1 MNNSPSLTP
10 DIKAHSFHIP
20 VMGIGYTIDS
30 ATRVAPYGI
39 DTVASMLDDELME
52 RLRKKLC
59 SVHEQPYEE
68 IGRNDDDCRARR
80 TTAYLNLLKFIV
92 EKRFDQLINS
102 PVSVEKYFS
111 LLPPDSELDKR
122 YRAFRQTNPTQEA
135 TREWLKNNL
144 SLGSIDVNIM
154 TKLDKIN
161 YKNGERLPSEFND
174 AHSALRGF
182 ANSDLES
189 SIVFSAGM
197 NPSLYGYIQHFNDF
211 FPDEKGHI
219 RKKVTIKVSD
229 YRSAIIQG
237 KFLAKKGIWISEY
250 RMESGLNCGGHAFAT
265 DGFLMGPILEEFK
278 KNRANLYD
286 ETFSILQSALRE
298 KGKPV
303 PESLPMRI
311 TAQSGVG
318 TAEEHDFLIEYYQ
331 LDSIGWGTPFLLVP
345 EVTNVDEFTLQKM
358 MDAKEKDLYLSNIS
372 PLGVQF
378 NNLRGNSKEI
388 EQEERIKAGKPGSPC
403 NKKNLAVNV
412 DRTGNNIC
420 AGSNVFQAAKIKE
433 LDSKN
438 LSPEKYAEE
447 YRKITEK
454 TCICVG
460 LGTSALLVNNLDT
473 SVEGNGVSV
482 CPGPNLAYFSKKMT
496 LQEMTDHIYGRGNVI
511 SRNDRPH
518 MFINELRMYLDAL
531 SQKFESYNNPE
542 NKIQPK
548 SIQSFSQNMI
558 DGIEYY
564 TGLLKNM
571 KGRFNELKTQFEIEL
586 ENAKQSVLA
595 ILKEL
600 EKLRMVLVVI

>member
-1 MNNSPSLTP
+1 MNTSPTHTP
-10 DIKAHSFHIP
+10 EIKAHSFHIP
-20 VMGIGYTIDS
+20 VMGIGFTIDA

-39 DTVASMLDDELME
+39 DTVASLLDDGLME

-59 SVHEQPYEE
+59 AVHSQPYEE
-68 IGRNDDDCRARR
+68 ISRTDDDCRAKR

-122 YRAFRQTNPTQEA
+122 FKAFRQTNPSQDA
-135 TREWLKNNL
+135 TRQWLKDNL
-144 SLGSIDVNIM
+144 TLGSIDVNIM

-161 YKNGERLPSEFND
+161 YKNGERLPSDRND

-197 NPSLYGYIQHFNDF
+197 NPSLYGYIQQFSDF

-237 KFLAKKGIWISEY
+237 KFLAKKGIWVSEY

-278 KNRANLYD
+278 NNRGELYQ
-286 ETFSILQSALRE
+286 TVFSILQEALAS
-298 KGKPV
+298 KNLPV

-311 TAQSGVG
+311 TAQGGVG
-318 TAEEHDFLIEYYQ
+318 TSEEHDFLLEYYQ

-345 EVTNVDEFTLQKM
+345 EVTNVDDFTLQKM
-358 MDAKEKDLYLSNIS
+358 MEAKEKDLYLSTVS
-372 PLGVQF
+372 PLGVLF

-388 EQEERIKAGKPGSPC
+388 EQEERIKSGKPGSPC
-403 NKKNLAVNV
+403 HKKNLALNV
-412 DRTGNNIC
+412 DKTGNNIC
-420 AGSNVFQAAKIKE
+420 AGSNTYQAAKIKE
-433 LDSKN
+433 LDDKN
-438 LSPEKYAEE
+438 LSPEEYAVE
-447 YRKITEK
+447 YRKIVEK
-454 TCICVG
+454 ACICVG
-460 LGTSALLVNNLDT
+460 LGTSALLVNDLDT
-473 SVEGNGVSV
+473 KLEGDGVSV
-482 CPGPNLAYFSKKMT
+482 CPGPNLAYFSKEMT
-496 LQEMTDHIYGRGNVI
+496 LQEMTDHIYGRTNVI
-511 SRNDRPH
+511 TRTDRPH
-518 MFINELRMYLDAL
+518 MFINELRMYLDTL
-531 SQKFESYNNPE
+531 QQKFESLKNQNNQ
-542 NKIQPK
+542 IQPK

-564 TGLLKNM
+564 SGLLKNM
-571 KGRFNELKTQFEIEL
+571 KGRFNILISQFEIEL
-586 ENAKQSVLA
+586 ENTKQTILA
-595 ILKEL
+595 LLKEL
-600 EKLRMVLVVI
+600 EKLRVVLVVI